1 MSNTVTQNKQS
12 GCSPTGSRASKEQCV
27 LDAARQLF
35 IEHGFGA
42 TNMDAIAAA
51 ANVSKATLYAYY
63 PGKQALFAAT
73 AQREC
78 HRIMA
83 QMELPEDLSELPLA
97 KALERIARSF
107 VQAVFS
113 ADIVALLRMVISEV
127 SRFPELGSIY
137 YDCGPGLMHTH
148 VADYMRRARA
158 HGLITADDCDVAAA
172 QFLGM
177 LRSDRHLQRL
187 LGTQIDNTSLEVTIV
202 EAVKTFMARYAV

>member
-1 MSNTVTQNKQS
+1 VTDNKQNS
-12 GCSPTGSRASKEQCV
+12 CGPAGSRASKDQCV

-42 TNMDAIAAA
+42 TSMDAIATT

-78 HRIMA
+78 NRIMA
-83 QMELPEDLSELPLA
+83 QMELTEDLSELPLA
-97 KALERIARSF
+97 EALERIARSF
-107 VQAVFS
+107 VQPVFS
-113 ADIVALLRMVISEV
+113 PDIVALLRMVISEV
-127 SRFPELGSIY
+127 SRFPELGPIY
-137 YDCGPGLMHTH
+137 YDSGPGLMHSH
-148 VADYMRRARA
+148 VADYMHRARER
-158 HGLITADDCDVAAA
+158 GLITTDDCKLAAA

-187 LGTQIDNTSLEVTIV
+187 LGKHVDTTSLEVTIA